1 MNGYLPELGK
11 LKARG
16 ILEMIHHHNA
26 NVRYFLPSIDN
37 IGYGKVLQKS
47 CFFSFPVGVF
57 LLVLSMV
64 LDLWIDIVQIWF
76 CLAMSCSLYLWSL
89 KVPHESNEQTF
100 MYYVNDGV
108 YGSFNCILYD
118 HAHVKALLPKRPKPD
133 EKYYSSSIWGPT
145 CDGLDRIVER
155 CNLPEM
161 HVGDWML
168 FENMGAYTVGAAST
182 FNGFQ
187 RPSIYY
193 VMSRSLWQLMKQI
206 QSHGFPPEV
215 EEQNVGALPLSCAQ
229 ESGMDRHPASC
240 AAASIN
246 V

>member
-1 MNGYLPELGK
+1 KKKEYEALDKYFPPDSGVRVIAELG
-11 LKARG
+11 
-16 ILEMIHHHNA
+16 
-26 NVRYFLPSIDN
+26 RYYVASAFTLAVN
-37 IGYGKVLQKS
+37 IIAKKVVWKEQTGS
-47 CFFSFPVGVF
+47 V
-57 LLVLSMV
+57 
-64 LDLWIDIVQIWF
+64 DED
-76 CLAMSCSLYLWSL
+76 
-89 KVPHESNEQTF
+89 ESNEQTI

-118 HAHVKALLPKRPKPD
+118 RAHVKALLSKRPKPD

-155 CNLPEM
+155 SNLPEM

-168 FENMGAYTVGAAST
+168 FENMGACTIAAAAST

-193 VMSRSLWQLMKQI
+193 VMARSMWQLMKQI

-215 EEQNVGALPLSCAQ
+215 EEQDVGTLLPLSCAR
-229 ESGMDRHPASC
+229 ESGMDWYPAAC
-240 AAASIN
+240 ASASIN